1 MSKKKAL
8 FVMSSVG
15 VVMLSRFSRICDAA
29 VVFLTDMPSCFFIAG
44 NKDLPLFD
52 AHLECAF
59 VKCGVAA

>member
-1 MSKKKAL
+1 MIKKKVL
-8 FVMSSVG
+8 FAMSSVE
-15 VVMLSRFSRICDAA
+15 A
-29 VVFLTDMPSCFFIAG
+29 VLPTCYFIAG